1 MLILEFLAA
10 NPHGSGVSDISRE
23 LSLPKNSV
31 FRIVSTLHA
40 HGYLRRDESTKAFN
54 LSRKLLSLGYAAV
67 DENNLIEKSLDEMRR
82 LRDETGE
89 TVLIGTLVQNA
100 GIVLEQVPSKEPVK
114 FMINIGHQFPLHT
127 AAPAKVM
134 LAFLPLE
141 EADAIIETIQFKRFT
156 EMTITNPLQF
166 RAELENIR
174 NSGYSVDRGEEVDS
188 LRCVAAPIFNHRGYP
203 LASIWATGPSYR
215 MRDGDF
221 EWMARYTV
229 DCAARISQS
238 FGYSLLDDTLRR
250 KGND

>member
-1 MLILEFLAA
+1 
-10 NPHGSGVSDISRE
+10 
-23 LSLPKNSV
+23 
-31 FRIVSTLHA
+31 
-40 HGYLRRDESTKAFN
+40 
-54 LSRKLLSLGYAAV
+54 
-67 DENNLIEKSLDEMRR
+67 
-82 LRDETGE
+82 
-89 TVLIGTLVQNA
+89 
-100 GIVLEQVPSKEPVK
+100 
-114 FMINIGHQFPLHT
+114 MINIGHQFPLHT

-238 FGYSLLDDTLRR
+238 FGYSLLDDTLSKKRERLRR
-250 KGND
+250 ERNHKRHEIHEQVRFENTVFWVSLQLLREE

>member
-10 NPHGSGVSDISRE
+10 NPHGSGVSDIARE

-100 GIVLEQVPSKEPVK
+100 GIVP
-114 FMINIGHQFPLHT
+114 
-127 AAPAKVM
+127 
-134 LAFLPLE
+134 
-141 EADAIIETIQFKRFT
+141 
-156 EMTITNPLQF
+156 
-166 RAELENIR
+166 
-174 NSGYSVDRGEEVDS
+174 
-188 LRCVAAPIFNHRGYP
+188 
-203 LASIWATGPSYR
+203 
-215 MRDGDF
+215 
-221 EWMARYTV
+221 
-229 DCAARISQS
+229 
-238 FGYSLLDDTLRR
+238 
-250 KGND
+250 